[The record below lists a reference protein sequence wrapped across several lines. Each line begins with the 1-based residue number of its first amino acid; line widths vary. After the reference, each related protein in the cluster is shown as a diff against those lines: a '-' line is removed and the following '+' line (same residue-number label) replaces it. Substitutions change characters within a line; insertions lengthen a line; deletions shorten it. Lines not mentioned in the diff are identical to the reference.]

1 MEAKPAEEQI
11 SYDQDTGEALDVPI
25 YYTGWRL
32 HGISAWLLLSLF
44 VAQMDTS
51 ITSTAILTITDQLGG
66 FEKYSWVFT
75 AYMLSFCGFQ
85 LVWAKLSDIISR
97 KTAIIISLSM
107 FTLFSG
113 ACAASRTL
121 IQLIMFRWIQRI
133 GGGGIFAL
141 TQLVFFELVPP
152 IRWPL
157 YVSLVTGVVAL
168 SLAVGPLIGGAI
180 ALRGQ
185 WKWIFLL
192 NVPTCGT
199 ALIGLFVIFPAKLR
213 NEPSA
218 QDDSGSFT
226 IKSLRRI
233 DVLGSL
239 LLLGACLLIS
249 TGLQQA
255 ALGYAWQSS
264 LVLPLL
270 LITVPL
276 VVAFFIWEWYIT
288 SRRGYPEPVFPWRFC
303 QSRIRIGMMLNTYLW
318 GTVLMICLI
327 QIPQRFM
334 TVYGLSPFNA
344 ALRLLTF
351 GAFVPAGSSI
361 AAALMGKLKIPPC
374 FIILAGAALQ
384 LVGAIL
390 LSDIPTDTVIHPRQY
405 GFQILLGTGIGF
417 VACGLILLVPFAME
431 KRDLAVGTASISQF
445 RVLGGLIS
453 IGIATSLSTPYL
465 RTHLTDVLPPELAYS
480 VLEKTE
486 NMYSLPIEVR
496 EGVKAVFGKSFNLQI
511 KMVIG
516 FSAAQFPATWLMWTG
531 QTVNPVG

>member
-1 MEAKPAEEQI
+1 
-11 SYDQDTGEALDVPI
+11 
-25 YYTGWRL
+25 
-32 HGISAWLLLSLF
+32 
-44 VAQMDTS
+44 
-51 ITSTAILTITDQLGG
+51 
-66 FEKYSWVFT
+66 
-75 AYMLSFCGFQ
+75 
-85 LVWAKLSDIISR
+85 
-97 KTAIIISLSM
+97 
-107 FTLFSG
+107 
-113 ACAASRTL
+113 
-121 IQLIMFRWIQRI
+121 
-133 GGGGIFAL
+133 
-141 TQLVFFELVPP
+141 
-152 IRWPL
+152 
-157 YVSLVTGVVAL
+157 
-168 SLAVGPLIGGAI
+168 
-180 ALRGQ
+180 
-185 WKWIFLL
+185 
-192 NVPTCGT
+192 
-199 ALIGLFVIFPAKLR
+199 
-213 NEPSA
+213 
-218 QDDSGSFT
+218 
-226 IKSLRRI
+226 
-233 DVLGSL
+233 
-239 LLLGACLLIS
+239 
-249 TGLQQA
+249 
-255 ALGYAWQSS
+255 
-264 LVLPLL
+264 
-270 LITVPL
+270 
-276 VVAFFIWEWYIT
+276 
-288 SRRGYPEPVFPWRFC
+288 
-303 QSRIRIGMMLNTYLW
+303 
-318 GTVLMICLI
+318 MICLI

-431 KRDLAVGTASISQF
+431 KRDLGKSFASVGCSYYFRLSLTIKAVGTASISQF